1 MSMTEP
7 VLTDD
12 TGRRA
17 TVLLWLGR
25 LVVTVSVIVGAA
37 MAFTLTT
44 HIALPGLGGLVSPTL
59 NGSQPKV
66 AIPATP
72 DPDTDATDPATD
84 VSELTATPR
93 AKSGR
98 SSSHRTTSPAVSI
111 HRAVRSSTKKP
122 STSTPTSATRSA
134 AKPRSSHPAS
144 SRTAGRKTG
153 KAAHPTPPGQT
164 RKPVR

>member
-7 VLTDD
+7 VFTDD
-12 TGRRA
+12 TRRRT

-59 NGSQPKV
+59 NGSQPEV

-72 DPDTDATDPATD
+72 GPDTDTTEPGTD

-98 SSSHRTTSPAVSI
+98 SSSHRTTSPAVST

-122 STSTPTSATRSA
+122 STSTPTSAARST
-134 AKPRSSHPAS
+134 AKPRNSHAVSPH
-144 SRTAGRKTG
+144 TAGHKAG
-153 KAAHPTPPGQT
+153 KATHPTPPGQT

>member
-12 TGRRA
+12 TGRWA

-59 NGSQPKV
+59 NGSQPEV

-93 AKSGR
+93 AKSTRPGSER
-98 SSSHRTTSPAVSI
+98 S
-111 HRAVRSSTKKP
+111 
-122 STSTPTSATRSA
+122 RSA
-134 AKPRSSHPAS
+134 SAC
-144 SRTAGRKTG
+144 GR
-153 KAAHPTPPGQT
+153 
-164 RKPVR
+164 